1 MKTQL
6 KTILLLLFVSV
17 MMQSSTVLPKEDYHS
32 HRLLSFYKKYYDVMS
47 NPTSKDTNMRLYN
60 LLKTYCT
67 SEFANCQ
74 MNETTNGAGVDFI
87 AMDFIDSL
95 NPETIEVSKIEE
107 NIYRVSF
114 IAKRQNIDG
123 SNSLEKI
130 SLLVTL
136 QGLYI
141 SDVNKE

>member
-1 MKTQL
+1 
-6 KTILLLLFVSV
+6 
-17 MMQSSTVLPKEDYHS
+17 
-32 HRLLSFYKKYYDVMS
+32 
-47 NPTSKDTNMRLYN
+47 MRLNN

-74 MNETTNGAGVDFI
+74 MNEMTNGAGVDFI